1 MEINKPHFT
10 YDRGRPLDIRTSRRP
25 HFTPPPL
32 PLRLPPR
39 APHFFPGQNIL
50 FIDPDCSLQ
59 DPHVPP
65 PAGVN
70 HAGRRAKFAWSEGA
84 VAELERIIQHTN
96 CRIVLTSYWR
106 NRATMRT
113 NFNRE
118 LLNRGLK
125 PILGRTNVLNGGGRR
140 PAEVL
145 EFIESY
151 LQGPGGAAVNGWC
164 AVDESDFFLKGPYG
178 ELRTPH
184 VQTPRAK

>member
-1 MEINKPHFT
+1 M
-10 YDRGRPLDIRTSRRP
+10 
-25 HFTPPPL
+25 
-32 PLRLPPR
+32 
-39 APHFFPGQNIL
+39 
-50 FIDPDCSLQ
+50 
-59 DPHVPP
+59 PP